1 MSDDRRLRIRALFD
15 ESIRAHQQAR
25 EATADDVLAV
35 VDAMRESM
43 GSGGKI
49 LVFGNGGSAAD
60 AQHLAAELVGRFVR
74 ERRAQAA
81 IALTTDTSVLTGIG
95 NDYGYERV
103 FARQL
108 EALARPGDL
117 VMGITTSGTSANVVA
132 ALETS
137 RALGLRTVVLTGQD
151 GGPAARLA
159 DIAVKVPDRSVARV
173 QEVHRTIL
181 HAICELFER
190 DL

>member
-1 MSDDRRLRIRALFD
+1 MTDDRLLRVRALFD
-15 ESIRAHQQAR
+15 ESIHAHQRAR
-25 EATADDVLAV
+25 ETTADAVLAV
-35 VDAMRESM
+35 VDAMREAIE
-43 GSGGKI
+43 SGGKI
-49 LVFGNGGSAAD
+49 LVLGNGGSAAD

-74 ERRAQAA
+74 ERRAFAA
-81 IALTTDTSVLTGIG
+81 IALTTDTSVLTAIA

-117 VMGITTSGTSANVVA
+117 VIAITTSGTSANVVA

-137 RALGLRTVVLTGQD
+137 RTLGLRTVVLTGED
-151 GGPAARLA
+151 GGLAARLA